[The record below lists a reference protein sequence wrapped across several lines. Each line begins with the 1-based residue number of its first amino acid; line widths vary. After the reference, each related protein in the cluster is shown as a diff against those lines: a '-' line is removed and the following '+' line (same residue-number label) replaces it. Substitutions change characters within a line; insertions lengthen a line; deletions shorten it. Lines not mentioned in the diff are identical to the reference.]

1 MTSEDL
7 KRLLANP
14 LYYVNGNVLDADK
27 CRQLAETLMKRFW
40 IKKGDRHYW
49 IKDIEFTVESILPSE
64 AGRTMPSTLVAND
77 GSRVLLRIPCLAG
90 F

>member
-14 LYYVNGNVLDADK
+14 LHYVNGNVLDADK

-40 IKKGDRHYW
+40 IKKGDKLIAAYDEYRLKPYH
-49 IKDIEFTVESILPSE
+49 FSI
-64 AGRTMPSTLVAND
+64 
-77 GSRVLLRIPCLAG
+77 
-90 F
+90 